1 MRARAGG
8 CHAAPGR
15 PIRPE
20 EAEMS
25 RLETYQQLLQQPLSV
40 PARLLLVLA
49 ALAIPFVFWFPL
61 WTMSFE
67 SNQYPDPLRLAIH
80 VDHLEGQKTAN
91 RDDLREINSLNH
103 YIGMRPLL
111 ESDFSEFVWMPFVM
125 GFFALLGLRAA
136 VLGSLRDAA
145 DLAVIFLY
153 FSGFSAWN
161 FYSRLYQYGH
171 NLDPEASINVE
182 PFTPPL
188 FGRVKVANFWVESY
202 PSGASIAIGVVGLC
216 FFAAVMAAYLKVRR
230 GRTAPAA

>member
-1 MRARAGG
+1 
-8 CHAAPGR
+8 
-15 PIRPE
+15 
-20 EAEMS
+20 MS
-25 RLETYQQLLQQPLSV
+25 RLESYQALLQQPLSV
-40 PARLLLVLA
+40 PARTLLVLA
-49 ALAIPFVFWFPL
+49 ALTIPFVFWFPL

-80 VDHLEGQKTAN
+80 VDHLEGQKTAK

-125 GFFALLGLRAA
+125 GFFALMALRAA

-161 FYSRLYQYGH
+161 FYQRLFHYGH
-171 NLDPEASINVE
+171 NLNPEAAIDVE
-182 PFTPPL
+182 PFMPPL
-188 FGRVKVANFWVESY
+188 YGRVKVANFWVESY
-202 PSGASIAIGVVGLC
+202 PGGASFAIGLVGLC
-216 FFAAVMAAYLKVRR
+216 LFAAVVAAYWKARR
-230 GRTAPAA
+230 RLAEPAV